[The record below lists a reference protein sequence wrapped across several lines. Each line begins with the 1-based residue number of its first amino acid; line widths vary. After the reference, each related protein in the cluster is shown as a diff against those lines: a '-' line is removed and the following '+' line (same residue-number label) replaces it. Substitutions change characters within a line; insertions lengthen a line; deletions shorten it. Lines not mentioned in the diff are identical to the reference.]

1 MPIRRIVFIAA
12 ILVGVSGAARA
23 QTSND
28 AIDAGFAAL
37 ERQDGEKASA
47 IFKDALTR
55 RPHDAVLLYGAG
67 VAAHLLG
74 RERDAI
80 DFLQQAVKAE
90 PRLIQAEVL
99 LGQIAY
105 REGDLDL
112 AIKTY
117 AQALALAPSNLS
129 IRTQLE
135 AWRREAALP
144 QNRAAVK
151 DDRFA
156 ILFDGPAQE
165 QLAVRATDV
174 LRTAFWRIG
183 QAFGSYPSAPITVI
197 LYTQRQFQSITGAPE
212 WAAGG
217 FDGQIRMPVRGAA
230 QNLAEFDRVLTHEL
244 AHAMLRS
251 VAARN
256 VPAWLN
262 EGLAMRFEGHDAQRA
277 GRRLAAVHL
286 FVPLAAL
293 QEGFGGLDAAQA
305 AVAYE
310 ESAFAVSVLIDRLGA
325 NGLPLLLQGLAAG
338 QTVDEAV
345 QQFGLSLAE
354 FEKSLATRVGA
365 SAAR

>member
-1 MPIRRIVFIAA
+1 MRIFHAA
-12 ILVGVSGAARA
+12 VVIVLVAGCAVRAGA

-28 AIDAGFAAL
+28 AVNAGFAAL
-37 ERQDGEKASA
+37 AQQDGDKASA
-47 IFKDALTR
+47 IFREALTH
-55 RPHDAVLLYGAG
+55 RPHDPVLLYGAG
-67 VAAHLLG
+67 VAAHLQG

-80 DFLQQAVKAE
+80 EFLQQTVKVE
-90 PRLIQAEVL
+90 PRLIQAAAL
-99 LGQIAY
+99 LGEIAY
-105 REGDLDL
+105 HEGDLDL

-117 AQALALAPSNLS
+117 AQALALVPANLTM
-129 IRTQLE
+129 RTRLE
-135 AWRREAALP
+135 EWRREAALP
-144 QNRAAVK
+144 QNRTAVK

-156 ILFDGPAQE
+156 IMFDGPAQE
-165 QLAVRATDV
+165 TLAVRATEV
-174 LRTAFWRIG
+174 LRAAFWRIG
-183 QAFGSYPSAPITVI
+183 QSLGSYPAAPITVI

-251 VAARN
+251 VAVRN
-256 VPAWLN
+256 LPAWLN
-262 EGLAMRFEGHDAQRA
+262 EGLAMYFEGHDAQRA

-293 QEGFGGLDAAQA
+293 EDGFGGLNAAQA

-310 ESAFAVSVLIDRLGA
+310 ESAFTVGALLDRLGA
-325 NGLPLLLQGLAAG
+325 NGLPAVLQSLAAG

-345 QQFGLSLAE
+345 QRFGVSMPD
-354 FEKSLATRVGA
+354 FERSLATRVGA
-365 SAAR
+365 PAAR